1 MMANATATKKQ
12 QEGPITDEYLADPV
26 QVREKLNAL
35 RSTEIASY
43 LQYKQHAYMAV
54 TMVGLAVAGEFIEHA
69 NEELEHADML
79 AKRVQAL
86 GGVPIF
92 DPDEISKCLGK
103 MKIAPEQGPTL
114 EDMVKEDLD
123 LERTQVAIY
132 SKLIREIGDKDITTR
147 RMLEHILEMTENHAT
162 EMSDLLQSRAD
173 TRTSNGRK

>member
-1 MMANATATKKQ
+1 MATTTVKKSE
-12 QEGPITDEYLADPV
+12 QEGPITDEYLADPA

-54 TMVGLAVAGEFIEHA
+54 SMVGLSVAGEFIEHA

-92 DPDEISKCLGK
+92 DPDEIAKCLSG
-103 MKIAPEQGPTL
+103 MKITPEQGPTL
-114 EDMVKEDLD
+114 QDMVQEDLD

-132 SKLIREIGDKDITTR
+132 SKLIREIGDKDIVTR
-147 RMLEHILEMTENHAT
+147 RMLEDILEMTENHAS
-162 EMSDLLQSRAD
+162 EMHDLLQSRSE
-173 TRTSNGRK
+173 TRATDGRG